1 MCTKPERLWPRRGA
15 VIVVRRHHAHAA
27 WTWVA
32 LGGLI
37 GAVVLALVGVPH
49 VDLHEP
55 LHYLGVMDPLCGAT
69 RSVYL
74 TLHGHLDEAARFNPA
89 GPVLLVAAMLAVS
102 RAVVG
107 RATGC
112 WVYVRIPRGPGLA
125 VAVIAIAALE
135 VNQQSHAALLMLPWL
150 GV

>member
-1 MCTKPERLWPRRGA
+1 
-15 VIVVRRHHAHAA
+15 
-27 WTWVA
+27 
-32 LGGLI
+32 
-37 GAVVLALVGVPH
+37 
-49 VDLHEP
+49 
-55 LHYLGVMDPLCGAT
+55 MDPLCGAT